1 MARRMF
7 SPTVVATDMF
17 LDMPVSAQLLYFHLG
32 MHADDDGFV
41 GPKKVMRMM
50 GASADDLGI
59 LIAKKFLIPFESG
72 VVVVRNWKT
81 NNLIRKDWYR
91 PSTFV
96 EEKKLLRFDE
106 GGTYTLVNEIVPNSL
121 TQVGRKVGNYKEDFF
136 SKNEGNIK
144 NYTPDMLK

>member
-1 MARRMF
+1 
-7 SPTVVATDMF
+7 
-17 LDMPVSAQLLYFHLG
+17 

-96 EEKKLLRFDE
+96 EEKKQLRFDE

-121 TQVGRKVGNYKEDFF
+121 TQVGRKVGNYKEDFS
-136 SKNEGNIK
+136 SKKEGNIK